1 MIRLVR
7 CITTLL
13 CAMVLYRVAISSP
26 ELSSTSERDDD
37 ESNESASSF
46 EQHRMRMRNATRLT
60 LKETHSFWSSLILK
74 GITCGE
80 FKCLFREIDSSTGY
94 LISSNYGGVQFE
106 EECYYSWLI
115 AKYVDEK
122 FGAKHLFLEAPRRV
136 NIPDHF
142 FLQFANE
149 TIRKGREADG
159 KPLYQPDTDAVIQK
173 VRLAPQPM
181 KILTHGDGWTT
192 FKWMYRKKAQDRASF
207 MKNFQSGINGTMK
220 VLENLPLLAVD
231 WQVMLDAHGYTYQF
245 DLDRAFVG
253 SIYESSKFHERFIKA
268 FNSVV
273 ALLKKMEKFA
283 AGDSVD
289 HGRAKMTTGWL
300 HGGGILS
307 RYNSSEMDLSCD
319 AIDAMLKLK
328 GRLGKPMK
336 IERNSTQRKMM
347 AELIQSIAF
356 GGDEGTAPKCIL

>member
-1 MIRLVR
+1 
-7 CITTLL
+7 
-13 CAMVLYRVAISSP
+13 MVLYRVAISSP
-26 ELSSTSERDDD
+26 ELSSASERDDD

-159 KPLYQPDTDAVIQK
+159 KPLYQADTDAVIQK

-245 DLDRAFVG
+245 DLDRAFC
-253 SIYESSKFHERFIKA
+253 SCPF
-268 FNSVV
+268 
-273 ALLKKMEKFA
+273 EKWKNC
-283 AGDSVD
+283 
-289 HGRAKMTTGWL
+289 RQEWL